1 MAAVC
6 RFVLASLSLAFALP
20 LAAQQYSAEMLSGLF
35 ASGRH
40 HTDVLLK
47 LFSASESISLA

>member
-6 RFVLASLSLAFALP
+6 RLVVASLSFASALP
-20 LAAQQYSAEMLSGLF
+20 LAVQQYPAEILAGLF
-35 ASGRH
+35 ENGRH